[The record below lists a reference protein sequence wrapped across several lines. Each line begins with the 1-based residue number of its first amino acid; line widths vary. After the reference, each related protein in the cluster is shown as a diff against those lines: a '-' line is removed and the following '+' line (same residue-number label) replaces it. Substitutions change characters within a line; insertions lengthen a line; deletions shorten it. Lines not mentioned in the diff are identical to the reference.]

1 AVGDELG
8 LGRLI
13 AQDADGHALACF
25 YFEQEALTKFRPV
38 RLSARS
44 HKGSVMSA
52 KVLELPERVRCD
64 RAARELRE
72 GVIGVLK
79 EIHRHGGERTEV
91 RKGSSVR
98 IRAAFGIRN
107 TACAMETC

>member
-1 AVGDELG
+1 MLLFRAGSPD
-8 LGRLI
+8 
-13 AQDADGHALACF
+13 
-25 YFEQEALTKFRPV
+25 YFRPV

-79 EIHRHGGERTEV
+79 EIHRHGGD
-91 RKGSSVR
+91 
-98 IRAAFGIRN
+98 AAFHR
-107 TACAMETC
+107 